1 MSAPIGEIIILIM
14 GSSEIKIRMIET
26 MIVMVMVARL
36 IMTSLMSEMRM
47 LSWMQDVARFATLTL
62 SGMLRATNTD

>member
-1 MSAPIGEIIILIM
+1 M

-47 LSWMQDVARFATLTL
+47 LSRMQDVARFATLTL